1 VRLNLKNEK
10 VVVTGGAGF
19 IGSHLVDKL
28 VNMENEV
35 IVVDNLS
42 SGKMDF
48 LSQSEDKI
56 KLVKKDLMDP
66 EALLGVLEGC
76 NMVVHLAANPQVKIK
91 DDETRQ
97 HIDQNILMT
106 YYVLDAM
113 RKANVPNIIF
123 ASTSTVYGEADKV
136 PTPEDYGPLIPISL
150 YGASKLACE
159 ALISAYCYSYNM
171 RSVMYRVA
179 NVIGARSTHGVIFD
193 CINKLHANSNQM
205 EILGREPGTN
215 KSYIHISD
223 TVDAMIH
230 GYENSQ
236 DKVEIFN
243 IGTED
248 TTNVKTLANVVCK
261 VMNLENV
268 EYQWTGGVDDGRG
281 WKGDVRIMMLAIDR
295 MKALGWSPKFKSTE
309 AVELTA
315 SELTKD

>member
-123 ASTSTVYGEADKV
+123 ASTSTVYGEAETV

-159 ALISAYCYSYNM
+159 ALISAYCYSYCQC
-171 RSVMYRVA
+171 YRGQKHPRCYLRFYKQA
-179 NVIGARSTHGVIFD
+179 P
-193 CINKLHANSNQM
+193 CQLQ
-205 EILGREPGTN
+205 P
-215 KSYIHISD
+215 
-223 TVDAMIH
+223 
-230 GYENSQ
+230 
-236 DKVEIFN
+236 
-243 IGTED
+243 
-248 TTNVKTLANVVCK
+248 
-261 VMNLENV
+261 
-268 EYQWTGGVDDGRG
+268 DGDP
-281 WKGDVRIMMLAIDR
+281 WKGTRDKQILHPY
-295 MKALGWSPKFKSTE
+295 L
-309 AVELTA
+309 
-315 SELTKD
+315 